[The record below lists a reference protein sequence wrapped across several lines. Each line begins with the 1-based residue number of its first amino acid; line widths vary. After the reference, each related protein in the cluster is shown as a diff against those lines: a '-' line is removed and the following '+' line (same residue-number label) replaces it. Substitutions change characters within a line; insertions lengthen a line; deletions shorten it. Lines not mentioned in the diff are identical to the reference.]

1 MKQKLVWWGNDIKRR
16 KTEERKQTERKK
28 KKNMTLT
35 MRLMTFLFFF
45 MQTLRKGG
53 GQQDGQK
60 EKEEIHS
67 LQEQLAA
74 LKEITVGRA
83 VITQTVI
90 TSLLIIAAN
99 LYLWLNTELVKFL
112 TPKVVGNSV
121 FHMYRTT
128 LVFYISLWWRLP
140 LLSTTV
146 CVRLLKLCRH
156 FFLW

>member
-1 MKQKLVWWGNDIKRR
+1 MTLKGERQKKGSKQRGK
-16 KTEERKQTERKK
+16 RKK
-28 KKNMTLT
+28 NVTLT
-35 MRLMTFLFFF
+35 MRLMKFFFFF

>member
-1 MKQKLVWWGNDIKRR
+1 MTLKGERQKKGSKQRGKR
-16 KTEERKQTERKK
+16 

-35 MRLMTFLFFF
+35 MRLMTFFFFF

>member
-1 MKQKLVWWGNDIKRR
+1 MTLKGERQKKGSKQRGK
-16 KTEERKQTERKK
+16 RKK
-28 KKNMTLT
+28 NVTLT
-35 MRLMTFLFFF
+35 MRLMTFFFFF

-140 LLSTTV
+140 LLTTTV

>member
-1 MKQKLVWWGNDIKRR
+1 MTLKGERQKKGSKQRGK
-16 KTEERKQTERKK
+16 RKK
-28 KKNMTLT
+28 NVTLT
-35 MRLMTFLFFF
+35 MRLMKFFFFF

-99 LYLWLNTELVKFL
+99 LYL
-112 TPKVVGNSV
+112 
-121 FHMYRTT
+121 
-128 LVFYISLWWRLP
+128 
-140 LLSTTV
+140 
-146 CVRLLKLCRH
+146 
-156 FFLW
+156 